1 MTIFFLC
8 QFANSKYSYTCIYI
22 CTVVYIYVSFLFSAS
37 GLWQLI
43 ATFLK
48 LPVSGTHSIV
58 GATIGFSLVAKGA
71 VGVNWKKMGLI
82 GLFSIVTEYFVIL
95 Q

>member
-1 MTIFFLC
+1 MFL
-8 QFANSKYSYTCIYI
+8 
-22 CTVVYIYVSFLFSAS
+22 AS

-58 GATIGFSLVAKGA
+58 GATVGFSLVAKGA
-71 VGVNWKKMGLI
+71 TGVQWSKIGLI
-82 GLFSIVTEYFVIL
+82 GK
-95 Q
+95 

>member
-1 MTIFFLC
+1 
-8 QFANSKYSYTCIYI
+8 
-22 CTVVYIYVSFLFSAS
+22 VVSAS

-58 GATIGFSLVAKGA
+58 GATVGFSLVARG
-71 VGVNWKKMGLI
+71 VQGVNWSKMGLI
-82 GLFSIVTEYFVIL
+82 GRLMLVSASVVL
-95 Q
+95 MHRKHLRG

>member
-1 MTIFFLC
+1 MVPWLPVIVDFL
-8 QFANSKYSYTCIYI
+8 NI
-22 CTVVYIYVSFLFSAS
+22 VAS

-58 GATIGFSLVAKGA
+58 GATVGFSLVAQGTT
-71 VGVNWKKMGLI
+71 GVNWKKIGLI
-82 GLFSIVTEYFVIL
+82 GKLHKFNYF
-95 Q
+95 

>member
-1 MTIFFLC
+1 
-8 QFANSKYSYTCIYI
+8 
-22 CTVVYIYVSFLFSAS
+22 VVSAS

-58 GATIGFSLVAKGA
+58 GATVGFSLVARG
-71 VGVNWKKMGLI
+71 VQGVNWSKMGLI
-82 GLFSIVTEYFVIL
+82 GRLMLVSASVVL
-95 Q
+95 MRRKHLRG